1 VATTIRLLKT
11 MVTIAGVPLTDAV
24 KMLTMTPARIMN
36 VLETKGELTTGKDAD
51 IVIFDE
57 GFNIQKTMVQGR
69 IVYSRE

>member
-1 VATTIRLLKT
+1 

-36 VLETKGELTTGKDAD
+36 VLETKGELSSGKDAD

-57 GFNIQKTMVQGR
+57 EFTVEKTMVQGR
-69 IVYSRE
+69 IVYSRGEAPFNS

>member
-11 MVTIAGVPLTDAV
+11 MVTIADVPLTDAV

-36 VLETKGELTTGKDAD
+36 VLETKGEISPGKDAD

-57 GFNIQKTMVQGR
+57 EFIVEKTMVQGR
-69 IVYSRE
+69 IVYSRG